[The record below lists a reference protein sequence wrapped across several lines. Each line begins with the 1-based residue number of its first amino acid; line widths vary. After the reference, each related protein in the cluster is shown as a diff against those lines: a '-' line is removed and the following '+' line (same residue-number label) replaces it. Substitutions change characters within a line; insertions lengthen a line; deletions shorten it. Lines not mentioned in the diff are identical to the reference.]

1 MVERGGEREVG
12 ETEAKEERENK
23 KMHRRSNQKLDLVQ
37 LKDCKKYVTSTSTS
51 TIIMRLRNRKDTVL
65 VSVA

>member
-1 MVERGGEREVG
+1 MGRERGEGEVG
-12 ETEAKEERENK
+12 ETKAKEERENK

-37 LKDCKKYVTSTSTS
+37 LKDCKRYVTSTSTM
-51 TIIMRLRNRKDTVL
+51 IMRLRNRKDTVL